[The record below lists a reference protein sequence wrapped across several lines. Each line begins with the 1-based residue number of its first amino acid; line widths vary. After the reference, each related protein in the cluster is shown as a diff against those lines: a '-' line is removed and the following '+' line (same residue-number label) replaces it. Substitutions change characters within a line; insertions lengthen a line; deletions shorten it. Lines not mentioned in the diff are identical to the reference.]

1 MKQKTM
7 IDFFKGMTA
16 PVMLA
21 LLVYFEQCQQPCR
34 SIGKIKRYF
43 SYTQNT

>member
-1 MKQKTM
+1 MMKQKTM

-21 LLVYFEQCQQPCR
+21 LLVYFKQWGNVTAWIYLALHGGR
-34 SIGKIKRYF
+34 
-43 SYTQNT
+43 